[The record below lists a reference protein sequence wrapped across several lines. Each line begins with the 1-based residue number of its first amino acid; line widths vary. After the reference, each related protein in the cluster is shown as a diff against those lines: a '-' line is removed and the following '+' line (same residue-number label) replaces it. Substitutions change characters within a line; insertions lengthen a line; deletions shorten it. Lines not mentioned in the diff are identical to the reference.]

1 MPASLMMQVDRRSA
15 LGIISMGIA
24 AVLYEIAPLARSDS
38 ENAFEIPRQ
47 VALIHKAGFLSGG

>member
-1 MPASLMMQVDRRSA
+1 MMQVDRRSA